1 LLAIFSNSDKLFSM
15 RSRSIPLAPR
25 LDYAV
30 PALTKGLDILEA
42 LATASTPLTLA
53 LLAKELG
60 RGNSEIF
67 RMANLLEARG
77 YIARDPAGGY
87 LLTLKLFQLGQSVNP
102 TLSLVAAAR
111 EPMREFCRKTGQECH
126 LSMMEDGQ
134 LVVLA
139 QEFGTQAVTIRI
151 RPGFAHNPLRTASGR
166 LLLAILDPE
175 EAARHFALARAA
187 FPGPHPARANF
198 FTSLK
203 PLAKAGFA
211 RAEGESLAGLC
222 DVAVPLSA
230 GSVKAAL
237 ASSRFSGGLSAA
249 EFAAWLDA
257 LRQAVADVE
266 N

>member
-1 LLAIFSNSDKLFSM
+1 MATKS
-15 RSRSIPLAPR
+15 SRRTAR

-42 LATASTPLTLA
+42 LAADSGPLTLA
-53 LLAKELG
+53 QLAKELG

-67 RMANLLEARG
+67 RMVNLLEARG

-87 LLTLKLFQLGQSVNP
+87 RLALKLFRLAQSVDP
-102 TLSLVAAAR
+102 ARALVLAAR
-111 EPMREFCRKTGQECH
+111 DPMREFCRKTGQECH
-126 LSMMEDGQ
+126 LSMMEDGK
-134 LVVLA
+134 LVVMA
-139 QEFGTQAVTIRI
+139 QEFGTQAVTITI
-151 RPGFAHNPLRTASGR
+151 RPGFAHNPLRTVSGR

-175 EAARHFALARAA
+175 ESARHYAMAREA
-187 FPGPHPARANF
+187 FPGPHPTRANF

-222 DVAVPLSA
+222 DVAIPLST
-230 GSVKAAL
+230 GSVTAAL
-237 ASSRFSGGLSAA
+237 ASSRFSGGLSQP

-257 LRQAVADVE
+257 LRKAVAAVRY
-266 N
+266 

>member
-1 LLAIFSNSDKLFSM
+1 M
-15 RSRSIPLAPR
+15 RSKSLPRAPR

-42 LATASTPLTLA
+42 LATAGTPLTLA

-77 YIARDPAGGY
+77 YISRDPGGGY

-102 TLSLVAAAR
+102 TLSLVAAAS

-126 LSMMEDGQ
+126 LSTIEDGK
-134 LVVLA
+134 LVVMT
-139 QEFGTQAVTIRI
+139 QESGTQAVTIRV
-151 RPGFAHNPLRTASGR
+151 RPGFVHNPLRTASGR
-166 LLLAILDPE
+166 VLLAMLAPKDSL
-175 EAARHFALARAA
+175 RHYKLAKSA
-187 FPGPHPARANF
+187 FPGPHPAQAQF
-198 FTSLK
+198 FDSLK
-203 PLAKAGFA
+203 ALAKAGFA
-211 RAEGESLAGLC
+211 HAEGESLAGLC

-249 EFAAWLDA
+249 DFAAWLDA
-257 LRQAVADVE
+257 LREVVAAVE